1 MMTNV
6 ALCILVFSCCSSMFK
21 CDYRTS
27 VLSHGLGFNTTSLH
41 SLNINFTSLGRT
53 FGTLVYN
60 LPLKTTFHAL
70 KVHSTL
76 ILLINQYSY

>member
-1 MMTNV
+1 
-6 ALCILVFSCCSSMFK
+6 MFK

-27 VLSHGLGFNTTSLH
+27 VLSHGLGFNTSSLH
-41 SLNINFTSLGRT
+41 SLNINVTSLGRT

-76 ILLINQYSY
+76 ILLINSYLFTATNIL